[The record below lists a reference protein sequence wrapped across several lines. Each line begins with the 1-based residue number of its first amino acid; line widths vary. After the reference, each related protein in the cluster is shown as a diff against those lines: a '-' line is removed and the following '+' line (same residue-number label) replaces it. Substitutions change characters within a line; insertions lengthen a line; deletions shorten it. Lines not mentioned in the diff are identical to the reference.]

1 MCYYT
6 SKVTFSPS
14 LTSISSSGET
24 IVGLAPLFDLDGR
37 FATGEPGAVPSVL
50 SLKSTDSIHKE
61 KSNYFINIVMLKK
74 SPESYIIF

>member
-1 MCYYT
+1 M
-6 SKVTFSPS
+6 
-14 LTSISSSGET
+14 SSSEET

-61 KSNYFINIVMLKK
+61 KSNNLLILLC
-74 SPESYIIF
+74 